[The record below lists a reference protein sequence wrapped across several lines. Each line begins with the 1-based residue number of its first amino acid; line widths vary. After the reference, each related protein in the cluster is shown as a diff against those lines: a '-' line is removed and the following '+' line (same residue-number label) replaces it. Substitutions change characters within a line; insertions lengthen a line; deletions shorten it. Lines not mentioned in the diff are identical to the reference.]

1 MMNKVYTGAGI
12 LAVVLAVTAVV
23 AFTLLKNI
31 GGVLAPPL
39 TKHLNTFIIRY
50 YGKQSRKNLGTN

>member
-23 AFTLLKNI
+23 AFTLLQNHWGI
-31 GGVLAPPL
+31 LLP
-39 TKHLNTFIIRY
+39 H
-50 YGKQSRKNLGTN
+50 